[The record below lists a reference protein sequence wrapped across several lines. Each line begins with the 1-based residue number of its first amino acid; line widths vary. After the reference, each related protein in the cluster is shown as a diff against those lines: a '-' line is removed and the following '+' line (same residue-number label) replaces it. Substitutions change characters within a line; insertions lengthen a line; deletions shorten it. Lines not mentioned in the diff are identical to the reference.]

1 MNQDIIWLVLSCLG
15 IAQALFLF
23 VYLITLRKTSDKTN
37 IFLAFVIL
45 GLTIRIGKS
54 ILNVH
59 FDLLPWQRN
68 LGISGILLTGPFLW
82 FYGKGLLAQMKRLK
96 STDYVH
102 LVPFTLF
109 VLFSSFIPNDGRPIS
124 YIIYVL
130 VFVHLLIY
138 LGLSTQVYF
147 KGKQK
152 VHSQRASW
160 FRNLL
165 IGVGLL
171 WLFYMGN
178 LAGFIPFYIGGAV
191 FFSLLI
197 YIFSF
202 LFLQKH
208 AFRLGKYNTSTLDK
222 SYSSTL
228 VKDVKELLLKEEL
241 FLDAGIS
248 LESIAKRLNIPARQ
262 LSQAINENEQKNF
275 SDFVNEYRIEKAKQM
290 LSDPK
295 HSKDKIVAIAYD
307 CGFGNVTSFNLAFK
321 AKTHLT
327 PSAFRKQGQST

>member
-1 MNQDIIWLVLSCLG
+1 MKQDIILLVLSCLG

-23 VYLITLRKTSDKTN
+23 IYLITLRKTGDKTN

-82 FYGKGLLAQMKRLK
+82 FYGKGLLAQLK
-96 STDYVH
+96 NSGAKEYVH
-102 LVPFTLF
+102 LAPFALF
-109 VLFSSFIPNDGRPIS
+109 VLFSAWIPNDGRPIS
-124 YIIYVL
+124 YIIYIL

-152 VHSQRASW
+152 VHPQRASW

-165 IGVGLL
+165 IGVGLI

-178 LAGFIPFYIGGAV
+178 LAGLIPFYIGGAV

-222 SYSSTL
+222 SYSITL

-241 FLDAGIS
+241 FLDANVS
-248 LESIAKRLNIPARQ
+248 LEFIAQRLKVSSRK
-262 LSQAINENEQKNF
+262 LSQAINENECKNF
-275 SDFVNEYRIEKAKQM
+275 SDFVNEYRIEKAKHM
-290 LSDPK
+290 LSDPN
-295 HSKDKIVAIAYD
+295 HNKDKIVAIAYD

-321 AKTHLT
+321 AKTQLT
-327 PSAFRKQGQST
+327 PSAFRKQVLAT